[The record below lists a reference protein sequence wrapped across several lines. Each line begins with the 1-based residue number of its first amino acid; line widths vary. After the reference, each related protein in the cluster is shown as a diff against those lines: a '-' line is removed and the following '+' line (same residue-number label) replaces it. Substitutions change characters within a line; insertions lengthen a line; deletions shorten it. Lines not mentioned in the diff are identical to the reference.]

1 MLVETSSSQ
10 EYTGPS
16 SGLEGQFMFSQHSL
30 YDGESF
36 GEPSQPSEKR
46 NKCRVTAL
54 EQSLLLKVKYE
65 DYVAKFFVGS
75 EI

>member
-1 MLVETSSSQ
+1 MSHEYAGASS
-10 EYTGPS
+10 T
-16 SGLEGQFMFSQHSL
+16 LEGQLTFSQHSL

-65 DYVAKFFVGS
+65 DYAAKFFVGS